1 MFLGDVMLVDYILMF
16 ESVLVIVSLYFLF
29 RYGLVARKI
38 ISEQRDVGD
47 IVRTI
52 MDSFDKK
59 INRYNEWIIDLL
71 YRIDLLEA
79 ASVGVSHTHGTVES
93 NTKLMNTNRSVI
105 DDITTTELNVLNL
118 LLNGPMNSIEVRKVL
133 GKSREHVARIMKDV
147 FEVGYVIRDES
158 KRPFVYKLTELGK
171 SKVTAVI
178 ES

>member
-1 MFLGDVMLVDYILMF
+1 VDYILMF

-29 RYGLVARKI
+29 RYGLVTRKI

-52 MDSFDKK
+52 TDSFDKK

-71 YRIDLLEA
+71 YRVDLLEA
-79 ASVGVSHTHGTVES
+79 TSVGVSHIHGTVES

-171 SKVTAVI
+171 SKVTVVN

>member
-16 ESVLVIVSLYFLF
+16 ESVLVVVSLYFLF

-47 IVRTI
+47 IVRIIT
-52 MDSFDKK
+52 DSFDKK

-79 ASVGVSHTHGTVES
+79 TSVGVSHPHGTVGS
-93 NTKLMNTNRSVI
+93 NIKQMNKNQSVI
-105 DDITTTELNVLNL
+105 DDITATELNVLNL
-118 LLNGPMNSIEVRKVL
+118 LLNGPMNSIEVQKVL

-147 FEVGYVIRDES
+147 FEIGYVIRDES

-178 ES
+178 GS